1 MKNHKFQQIRV
12 RVSDFGE
19 SVRIN
24 AQTDKQYAK
33 IRRIY
38 VSLPDELL
46 LTGALLG
53 LRVNNQEVFEDAHEV
68 KLITSGHQVAPNKK
82 FFFFEEHLE
91 AGGSAIEG
99 KFTDVGEEAF
109 ANNEATLQLMQ
120 ARKVQN
126 GYLYEVKIY
135 LWLTNEP
142 S

>member
-12 RVSDFGE
+12 RVTDFGE

-33 IRRIY
+33 IRGIF
-38 VSLPDELL
+38 VSLPNEQLL
-46 LTGALLG
+46 AGSLLG
-53 LRVNNQEVFEDAHEV
+53 LRVNNQEVFEDAHEI
-68 KLITSGHQVAPNKK
+68 KLITSGHQVAPNQK

-99 KFTDVGEEAF
+99 KFTDCGIEAF
-109 ANNEATLQLMQ
+109 ALSPSAVELMRE
-120 ARKVQN
+120 RKAQS

-135 LWLTNEP
+135 FWLTNE
-142 S
+142 

>member
-12 RVSDFGE
+12 RVTDFGE

-33 IRRIY
+33 IRGIF
-38 VSLPDELL
+38 VSLPDEQLL
-46 LTGALLG
+46 MGSLLG

-99 KFTDVGEEAF
+99 KFTDGGEGVFLGNSAKI
-109 ANNEATLQLMQ
+109 QLMRE
-120 ARKVQN
+120 RKTQS

-135 LWLTNEP
+135 LWLTNE
-142 S
+142 

>member
-1 MKNHKFQQIRV
+1 MKNHKFQQLRV

-24 AQTDKQYAK
+24 AQTDKQYSK
-33 IRRIY
+33 IRGIF
-38 VSLPDELL
+38 VSLPDEQLL
-46 LTGALLG
+46 MGSLLG

-99 KFTDVGEEAF
+99 KFTDGGEGVFSGNSAK
-109 ANNEATLQLMQ
+109 LQLMRE
-120 ARKVQN
+120 RKTQS
-126 GYLYEVKIY
+126 GYLYEMKIY
-135 LWLTNEP
+135 LWLTNE
-142 S
+142 

>member
-12 RVSDFGE
+12 RVTDFGE

-33 IRRIY
+33 IRGIF
-38 VSLPDELL
+38 VSLPDEQLL
-46 LTGALLG
+46 MGSLLG

-99 KFTDVGEEAF
+99 KFTDGGEGVFSGNSAK
-109 ANNEATLQLMQ
+109 LQLMRE
-120 ARKVQN
+120 RKTQS

-135 LWLTNEP
+135 LWLTNV
-142 S
+142 

>member
-1 MKNHKFQQIRV
+1 MKNHKFQQLRV

-24 AQTDKQYAK
+24 AQTDKQYSK
-33 IRRIY
+33 IRGIF
-38 VSLPDELL
+38 VSLPDEQLL
-46 LTGALLG
+46 MGSLLG

-99 KFTDVGEEAF
+99 KFTDGGEGVFSGNTAK
-109 ANNEATLQLMQ
+109 LQLMRE
-120 ARKVQN
+120 RKTQS
-126 GYLYEVKIY
+126 GYIYEVKIY
-135 LWLTNEP
+135 LWLTNE
-142 S
+142 

>member
-12 RVSDFGE
+12 RVTDFGE

-24 AQTDKQYAK
+24 AQTDKQYSK
-33 IRRIY
+33 IRGMF
-38 VSLPDELL
+38 VSLPDEQLL
-46 LTGALLG
+46 MGSLLG

-99 KFTDVGEEAF
+99 KFTDGGEGVFSVNSAK
-109 ANNEATLQLMQ
+109 LQLMRE
-120 ARKVQN
+120 RKTQS
-126 GYLYEVKIY
+126 GYLYEVKVY
-135 LWLTNEP
+135 LWLTNE
-142 S
+142 

>member
-12 RVSDFGE
+12 RVTDFGE

-24 AQTDKQYAK
+24 AQTDKQYSK
-33 IRRIY
+33 IRGIF
-38 VSLPDELL
+38 VSLPDEQLL
-46 LTGALLG
+46 MGSLLG

-99 KFTDVGEEAF
+99 KFTDGGEGVFSGNTAK
-109 ANNEATLQLMQ
+109 LQLMRE
-120 ARKVQN
+120 RKTQS
-126 GYLYEVKIY
+126 GYLYEVKVY
-135 LWLTNEP
+135 LWLTNE
-142 S
+142 

>member
-12 RVSDFGE
+12 RVTDFGE

-24 AQTDKQYAK
+24 AQTDKQYSK
-33 IRRIY
+33 IRGIF
-38 VSLPDELL
+38 VSLPDEQLL
-46 LTGALLG
+46 MGSLLG

-99 KFTDVGEEAF
+99 KFSDGGLDAF
-109 ANNEATLQLMQ
+109 SESPSKLELMR
-120 ARKVQN
+120 ARKAQN

-135 LWLTNEP
+135 LWLTNE
-142 S
+142 

>member
-12 RVSDFGE
+12 RVTDFGE

-24 AQTDKQYAK
+24 AQTDKQYSK
-33 IRRIY
+33 IRGIF
-38 VSLPDELL
+38 VSLPDEQLL
-46 LTGALLG
+46 MGSLLG

-99 KFTDVGEEAF
+99 KFTDGGEGVFSGNTAKI
-109 ANNEATLQLMQ
+109 QLMKD
-120 ARKVQN
+120 RKTQS

-135 LWLTNEP
+135 LWLTNE
-142 S
+142 

>member
-12 RVSDFGE
+12 RVTDFGE

-33 IRRIY
+33 IRGIF
-38 VSLPDELL
+38 VSLPDEQLL
-46 LTGALLG
+46 MGSLLG
-53 LRVNNQEVFEDAHEV
+53 LRVNNQEVFEDSHEV

-99 KFTDVGEEAF
+99 KFTDGGEGVFSGNTAK
-109 ANNEATLQLMQ
+109 LQLMRE
-120 ARKVQN
+120 RKTQS

-135 LWLTNEP
+135 LWLTNG
-142 S
+142 

>member
-12 RVSDFGE
+12 RVTDFGE

-24 AQTDKQYAK
+24 AQTDKQYSK
-33 IRRIY
+33 IRGIF
-38 VSLPDELL
+38 VSLPDEQLL
-46 LTGALLG
+46 MGSLLG

-99 KFTDVGEEAF
+99 KFTDGGIEAF
-109 ANNEATLQLMQ
+109 ALSPSAVELMRE
-120 ARKVQN
+120 RKAES

-135 LWLTNEP
+135 FWLTNE
-142 S
+142 

>member
-12 RVSDFGE
+12 RVTDFGE

-24 AQTDKQYAK
+24 AQTDKQYSK
-33 IRRIY
+33 IRGIF
-38 VSLPDELL
+38 VSLPDEQLL
-46 LTGALLG
+46 MGSLLG

-82 FFFFEEHLE
+82 FFFFEEHLD

-99 KFTDVGEEAF
+99 KFTDGGEGVFSGNTAK
-109 ANNEATLQLMQ
+109 LQLMRE
-120 ARKVQN
+120 RKTQS

-135 LWLTNEP
+135 LWLTNE
-142 S
+142 

>member
-1 MKNHKFQQIRV
+1 MKNHKFQQLRV

-33 IRRIY
+33 IRGIF
-38 VSLPDELL
+38 VSLPDEQLL
-46 LTGALLG
+46 MGSLLG

-91 AGGSAIEG
+91 ASGSAIEG
-99 KFTDVGEEAF
+99 KFTDGWEGVFSGNSAK
-109 ANNEATLQLMQ
+109 LQLMRE
-120 ARKVQN
+120 RKTQS

-135 LWLTNEP
+135 LWLTNE
-142 S
+142 

>member
-33 IRRIY
+33 IRGIY

-46 LTGALLG
+46 LSGVLLG
-53 LRVNNQEVFEDAHEV
+53 LRVNNQEVFEDAHEI

-99 KFTDVGEEAF
+99 KFSDGGLGAF
-109 ANNEATLQLMQ
+109 SESPSKLELMR
-120 ARKVQN
+120 ARKAES
-126 GYLYEVKIY
+126 GYLYEAKIY
-135 LWLTNEP
+135 LWLTNE
-142 S
+142 

>member
-33 IRRIY
+33 IRGIF
-38 VSLPDELL
+38 VSLPDEQLL
-46 LTGALLG
+46 MGSLLG

-99 KFTDVGEEAF
+99 KFTDGGEHVF
-109 ANNEATLQLMQ
+109 SNQVS
-120 ARKVQN
+120 KVELLKKRRTES

-135 LWLTNEP
+135 LWLTNE
-142 S
+142 

>member
-12 RVSDFGE
+12 RVTDFGE

-33 IRRIY
+33 IRGIF
-38 VSLPDELL
+38 VSLPDEQLL
-46 LTGALLG
+46 MGSLLG

-99 KFTDVGEEAF
+99 KFTDGGEGVFSGNA
-109 ANNEATLQLMQ
+109 AKLQLMRD
-120 ARKVQN
+120 RKTQS

-135 LWLTNEP
+135 LWLTNE
-142 S
+142 

>member
-12 RVSDFGE
+12 RVTDFGE

-33 IRRIY
+33 IRGIF
-38 VSLPDELL
+38 VSLPDEQLL
-46 LTGALLG
+46 MGSLLG

-99 KFTDVGEEAF
+99 KFTDGGEGVFSGNTAK
-109 ANNEATLQLMQ
+109 LQMMRE
-120 ARKVQN
+120 RKTQS

-135 LWLTNEP
+135 LWLTNE
-142 S
+142 

>member
-12 RVSDFGE
+12 RVTDFGE

-33 IRRIY
+33 IRGIF
-38 VSLPDELL
+38 VSLPDEQLL
-46 LTGALLG
+46 MGSLLG

-68 KLITSGHQVAPNKK
+68 KLITSGHQVAPNQK

-99 KFTDVGEEAF
+99 KFTDGGEHVF
-109 ANNEATLQLMQ
+109 SNQVS
-120 ARKVQN
+120 KVELLKKRRTES

-135 LWLTNEP
+135 LWLTNE
-142 S
+142 

>member
-33 IRRIY
+33 IRGIY

-46 LTGALLG
+46 LSGALLG

-68 KLITSGHQVAPNKK
+68 KLITSGHQVAPNRK

-99 KFTDVGEEAF
+99 KFSDGGLDSFSETPLKLE
-109 ANNEATLQLMQ
+109 LMR
-120 ARKVQN
+120 ARKAES
-126 GYLYEVKIY
+126 GYLYEAKIY
-135 LWLTNEP
+135 LWLTNE
-142 S
+142 

>member
-12 RVSDFGE
+12 RVTDFGE

-24 AQTDKQYAK
+24 AQTDKQYSK
-33 IRRIY
+33 IRGIF
-38 VSLPDELL
+38 VSLPDEQLL
-46 LTGALLG
+46 MGSLLG

-99 KFTDVGEEAF
+99 KFTDGGEGVFSSNTAK
-109 ANNEATLQLMQ
+109 LQLMRE
-120 ARKVQN
+120 RKTQS

-135 LWLTNEP
+135 LWLTNE
-142 S
+142 

>member
-12 RVSDFGE
+12 RVTDFGE

-33 IRRIY
+33 IRGIF
-38 VSLPDELL
+38 VSLPDEQLL
-46 LTGALLG
+46 MGSLLG

-99 KFTDVGEEAF
+99 KFTDGGEGVFSGNSAK
-109 ANNEATLQLMQ
+109 LQLMRE
-120 ARKVQN
+120 RKTQS

-135 LWLTNEP
+135 LWLTNE
-142 S
+142 